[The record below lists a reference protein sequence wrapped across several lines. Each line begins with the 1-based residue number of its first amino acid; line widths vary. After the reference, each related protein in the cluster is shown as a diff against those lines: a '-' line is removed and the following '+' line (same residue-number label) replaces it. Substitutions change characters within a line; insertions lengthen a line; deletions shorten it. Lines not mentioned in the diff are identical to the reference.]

1 MREPC
6 SYWRVV
12 FVPFA
17 GDNLEFMDE
26 CGNLARVGIKMN
38 AGPFAELVCQIKK
51 GDHVLYRVGDESS
64 VIRILLAGKL

>member
-1 MREPC
+1 
-6 SYWRVV
+6 
-12 FVPFA
+12 
-17 GDNLEFMDE
+17 MDE

-64 VIRILLAGKL
+64 AIRIPLEGKL